1 MPDGLI
7 REVRPDL
14 QSEVMLATRF
24 DRPAHSMAADPC
36 DRKCGCQL
44 NVGRAIHDVSI
55 LKERQA
61 AAAEKNIV

>member
-14 QSEVMLATRF
+14 QPEVILATRF
-24 DRPAHSMAADPC
+24 DRLAHSMSADPC

-44 NVGRAIHDVSI
+44 NVGRAIHDVAT